1 MKIIEIQKFFE
12 IILQKITQQGQD
24 GYLSVNYLEMV
35 PLFIRSIQD
44 MKQELNEQADFV
56 ENEE

>member
-1 MKIIEIQKFFE
+1 MKIIEIQKFSE